1 MRNSRASGVRII
13 NLTCNGSNK
22 KYVDIIF
29 RGWGSLWQKVESRQF
44 DKVID
49 SLTITNAR
57 LFPQSV
63 CRKISIAKAGAGSSY
78 TELFKMYI
86 ALIHKCIL
94 SLLIQLLIGRQIFWI
109 FHQRCN
115 IGFLNLMSSLS
126 KPLVHWLPT
135 WPFQLEENALKGKI
149 KLPSLAFI
157 FPHHD
162 WMMWW
167 FYFLNL

>member
-49 SLTITNAR
+49 SLTITKAR
-57 LFPQSV
+57 LFPQNV

-78 TELFKMYI
+78 TELFRMYI

-94 SLLIQLLIGRQIFWI
+94 FLCWYNFLLGDR
-109 FHQRCN
+109 
-115 IGFLNLMSSLS
+115 SSGYSIRDAILVFS
-126 KPLVHWLPT
+126 ISCLHLVNPLY
-135 WPFQLEENALKGKI
+135 I
-149 KLPSLAFI
+149 D
-157 FPHHD
+157 FPHGPSN
-162 WMMWW
+162 WKKMPWRAR
-167 FYFLNL
+167 

>member
-29 RGWGSLWQKVESRQF
+29 RRWGSLWQQAESRQF

-57 LFPQSV
+57 LFPQNV
-63 CRKISIAKAGAGSSY
+63 CRKISIAEAGPGCSY

-94 SLLIQLLIGRQIFWI
+94 FLWWCNFLLGDRSSGYSIRDAILVLLIWRLHLV
-109 FHQRCN
+109 N
-115 IGFLNLMSSLS
+115 
-126 KPLVHWLPT
+126 PLY
-135 WPFQLEENALKGKI
+135 I
-149 KLPSLAFI
+149 D
-157 FPHHD
+157 FPHGPSN
-162 WMMWW
+162 WKKMPWRAR
-167 FYFLNL
+167 